1 LILQNRYAVDNQ
13 FDTSTVTGGSI
24 TFLPNEASVRM
35 DVTTASGAEVVRQSF
50 RSFLYQPGK
59 GLLVLATFVMNA
71 AKTNLRQRVG
81 YFGTQNG
88 LYFELN
94 GYY

>member
-1 LILQNRYAVDNQ
+1 
-13 FDTSTVTGGSI
+13 
-24 TFLPNEASVRM
+24 M
-35 DVTTASGAEVVRQSF
+35 DVTAASGAEVVRQTY
-50 RSFLYQPGK
+50 RSMLYQPGK

-94 GYY
+94 NYY